1 MLKLYRSTAELD
13 GTAYFELLPG
23 PYRESCWGPDSV
35 FLDEEGFG
43 FVEPVFVK
51 LCPKFDHYAFTEI
64 GRPLW
69 RDILRELDA
78 LADFLRGAATDEQ
91 VRAIFGLFVG
101 DTEETFFA
109 RPTEN
114 RKALREM
121 IENLTGW
128 VRAKL
133 HQHNV
138 VSVLGL

>member
-1 MLKLYRSTAELD
+1 MIKLYQDTAELD

-35 FLDEEGFG
+35 FLDEEAFG
-43 FVEPVFVK
+43 FIEPIFER
-51 LCPKFDHYAFTEI
+51 LCPAFDHYAFTEI

-69 RDILRELDA
+69 HDILRELDA
-78 LADFLRGAATDEQ
+78 RADMLRGDPSDEH
-91 VRAIFGLFVG
+91 VRATLGFFGL
-101 DTEETFFA
+101 DTDNKFFA

-114 RKALREM
+114 KQALREL
-121 IENLTGW
+121 IEALAGW

-133 HQHNV
+133 QHNDV